1 MVFGVV
7 GWKLNSSC
15 YIWNYKSVVFKTL
28 HHSSMSWEI
37 RPMYL
42 FSWNFIQFK
51 KKKMLTKVQNSKLL
65 TAQVKF
71 QQIYSLVG
79 SFCWN
84 YIKFQL
90 KKYRSYVSW
99 YWRVVKMLEKN
110 RFFVLKRTRICWILI
125 WALNSLNILYFD
137 WSLFSKVYN
146 FWPKTLQWKY
156 ISWHWRIMQNSN
168 KNWFRVWKMTW
179 GN

>member
-1 MVFGVV
+1 MFL
-7 GWKLNSSC
+7 KLC
-15 YIWNYKSVVFKTL
+15 ITL
-28 HHSSMSWEI
+28 QCHE
-37 RPMYL
+37 RYVL
-42 FSWNFIQFK
+42 CTFLAETLYNL